1 MKKILVTGAG
11 GLIGS
16 HTTDLL
22 LEAGH
27 MVDGIDDL
35 SYGRLDNLSDAIKNK
50 NFKFIHDKV
59 ENIENYKTKYD
70 VIYHFASLKKAW
82 DGSVLSADIL
92 DTNYHMTKLLVQRC
106 LRHKTKF
113 IFASTSDIYGNSKTF
128 CEDDNITMGA
138 PTNVRYSYA
147 LSKWYSEQH
156 ILNTFQ
162 QQGLECTV
170 IRIFGCASKRSS
182 TTWSGGHIPLFAKLS
197 SQGKDIVI
205 HGDGLQ
211 TRSISHAND
220 IASGFVSILNNQQ
233 TTNGEIINLGTD
245 EQTTVKY
252 TAEYINNYFKNQSD
266 IIFVPA
272 EKIFGNYQEILVRFA
287 NITKAEKLL
296 DYKIRKNTN
305 EVIQEICLNIQ
316 NKK

>member
-1 MKKILVTGAG
+1 MKKILVTGAA

-70 VIYHFASLKKAW
+70 IIYHFASLKKAW

-106 LRHKTKF
+106 LQHKTKF

>member
-1 MKKILVTGAG
+1 MKILVTGAA

-22 LEAGH
+22 IDAGH
-27 MVDGIDDL
+27 IVDGIDDL
-35 SYGRLDNLSDAIKNK
+35 SYGTLNNLSDAIKNK

-59 ENIENYKTKYD
+59 ENIDNYKTKYD

-92 DTNYHMTKLLVQRC
+92 DTNYHMTKILVQRC
-106 LRHKTKF
+106 LQHKTKF

-128 CEDDNITMGA
+128 SEDDNITMGA

-197 SQGKDIVI
+197 SQGKGIVI

-266 IIFVPA
+266 IIFVPT

-296 DYKIRKNTN
+296 DYKIKKNTN
-305 EVIQEICLNIQ
+305 EVIQEICLNII

>member
-1 MKKILVTGAG
+1 MKILVTGAA

-22 LEAGH
+22 IEAGH

-35 SYGRLDNLSDAIKNK
+35 SYGTLNNLSDAIKNK

-59 ENIENYKTKYD
+59 ENIDNYKTKYD

-92 DTNYHMTKLLVQRC
+92 DTNYHMTKILVQRC
-106 LRHKTKF
+106 LQHKTKF

-252 TAEYINNYFKNQSD
+252 TAECINNYFKNQSD

-305 EVIQEICLNIQ
+305 EVIQEICLNVR

>member
-1 MKKILVTGAG
+1 MKKILVTGAA

-22 LEAGH
+22 IDAGH
-27 MVDGIDDL
+27 IVDGIDDL
-35 SYGRLDNLSDAIKNK
+35 SYGSLDNLSDAIKNK

-92 DTNYHMTKLLVQRC
+92 DTNYHMTKILVQRC
-106 LRHKTKF
+106 LQHKTKF

-245 EQTTVKY
+245 EQTTVKF

>member
-1 MKKILVTGAG
+1 MKILVTGAA

-35 SYGRLDNLSDAIKNK
+35 SYGSLDNLTDAIKNK

-220 IASGFVSILNNQQ
+220 IAAGFVSILNNQQ
-233 TTNGEIINLGTD
+233 TTNGEIINLGTN